1 MSIERR
7 PRVLA
12 LLRSGARPTCNARN
26 RLVASA
32 AVIARLRISTVIYDL
47 KAALGLTTPGPGRA
61 RHRPHA
67 SSCRC
72 SQPHARRLTSA
83 SGTIL
88 IGWEQLTEPPEDAI
102 ALADECGQMIRRSV
116 SPR

>member
-1 MSIERR
+1 MHRDN
-7 PRVLA
+7 
-12 LLRSGARPTCNARN
+12 T
-26 RLVASA
+26 
-32 AVIARLRISTVIYDL
+32 AVIARLTISTVMDDL
-47 KAALGLTTPGPGRA
+47 KAALGLITPGPGRA

-72 SQPHARRLTSA
+72 SQPHARWLTSA

-102 ALADECGQMIRRSV
+102 ALADEGGQMIGRSV